1 MSSTNQRVT
10 LQNQIRT
17 FETRISRLELAIRLA
32 ETELEQAKLD
42 LERTYVRAPVT
53 GRIVSENVEA
63 DSFVQRGTPLLT
75 IEDTSKVE
83 VAVSLRMDQLYWV
96 LDQANLSADQLVNA
110 AQASRYTLPP
120 IPVKVRF
127 NLSGRDSI
135 KYEWDGRLDR
145 YEGAGLDPQSRTVPI
160 RVVVDQPEEFRI
172 NDELSQ
178 NSLRSG
184 PQTLVRGMFVEVI
197 IKARPT
203 TQLLLVPKLG
213 IKPAT
218 GTNRIWKF
226 ESDEAAFEM
235 VKKQNAKLIAV
246 EGNQEDQAN
255 LPDAA
260 PDIDRTME
268 INPADWRA
276 GFLKVLD
283 GIQVVG
289 AFDCQTLTERPERTM
304 LSTGFA
310 K

>member
-1 MSSTNQRVT
+1 MSARS
-10 LQNQIRT
+10 
-17 FETRISRLELAIRLA
+17 
-32 ETELEQAKLD
+32 
-42 LERTYVRAPVT
+42 VT

-63 DSFVQRGTPLLT
+63 DSYVQRGAPLLI
-75 IEDTSKVE
+75 IEDTEKVE

-96 LDQANLSADQLVNA
+96 LDQASLSADHLVNA

-127 NLSGRDSI
+127 NLSGRESI

-160 RVVVDQPEEFRI
+160 RAVVDEPEEFLI

-226 ESDEAAFEM
+226 EANNDAFET
-235 VKKQNAKLIAV
+235 VKEKYSKLIASDSHDDEEPNV
-246 EGNQEDQAN
+246 SADNANAVPTRTASIDPEEWQA
-255 LPDAA
+255 
-260 PDIDRTME
+260 
-268 INPADWRA
+268 
-276 GFLKVLD
+276 GYLKVLD

-289 AFDCQTLTERPERTM
+289 AFEYAEEPSIEDNDTEYWICEVHSGA
-304 LSTGFA
+304 LSAGDSVIVTPLPGIA
-310 K
+310 GDGSDTIRVRKSEL